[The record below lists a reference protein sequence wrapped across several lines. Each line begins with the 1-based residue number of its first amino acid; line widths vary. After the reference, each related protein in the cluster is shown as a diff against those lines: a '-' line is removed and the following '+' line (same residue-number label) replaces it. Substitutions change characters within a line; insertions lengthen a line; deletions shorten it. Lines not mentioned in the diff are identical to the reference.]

1 MTEDDANHAPQN
13 DQTLAA
19 ENASLK
25 KQLND
30 AHIEIARLRLLLN
43 ESSPS
48 VPTRAPNLPA
58 QAPNAPPQ
66 PPIPPSPPPIVAELT
81 VTFDQP
87 RLPLQAATPT
97 TSSAKIALFRSL
109 FRGRDDVYAQ
119 QWQKNGKT
127 DYGPAKHHDWDSHT
141 RKEKG
146 GFNCGPGC
154 QLLPLTDKLGDVSIV
169 VEIRRSWLWLLI

>member
-1 MTEDDANHAPQN
+1 MTEDTNHEPQK
-13 DQTLAA
+13 DPALAA

-48 VPTRAPNLPA
+48 VPA
-58 QAPNAPPQ
+58 QAPHAPPQ
-66 PPIPPSPPPIVAELT
+66 APISPPRPLKVAEPT

-87 RLPLQAATPT
+87 RLPLQDATPT

-109 FRGRDDVYAQ
+109 FRGREDVYAQ

-154 QLLPLTDKLGDVSIV
+154 
-169 VEIRRSWLWLLI
+169 